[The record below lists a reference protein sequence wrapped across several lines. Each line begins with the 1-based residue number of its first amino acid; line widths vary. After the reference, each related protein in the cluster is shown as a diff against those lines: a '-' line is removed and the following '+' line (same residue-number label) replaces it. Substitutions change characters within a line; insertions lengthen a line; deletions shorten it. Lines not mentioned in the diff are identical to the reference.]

1 MNERSY
7 VCINALDNYRCA
19 AFLEMFS
26 AVIIFP
32 QLTLSAKCASYM
44 KAKHTAAG
52 VSFLFPNAMRRR
64 LRGEGAR

>member
-19 AFLEMFS
+19 AFPGMFS

-32 QLTLSAKCASYM
+32 QLTLSAKCASYT
-44 KAKHTAAG
+44 KAKHAAAG
-52 VSFLFPNAMRRR
+52 VPFLFPNAMRRR